1 MDRGSSPNRQIA
13 KSFAWVTV
21 ERFAALGIQFVTT
34 MILSRILSQSDFGI
48 IGILMIF
55 LAVACML
62 TDSGMGG
69 SLIKQARVDYADY
82 STLFIYNM
90 GVSIALY
97 LLLFGLAGPIARFY
111 DIPEIRSILR
121 VVGLLIVTNALGQVQ
136 NIRLTRKLDFKTQAI
151 ITITSFVVAS
161 VVAIYLACKGFGVW
175 VLVYQLLIQSALN
188 TMGLI
193 AVNRFIPSLRF
204 SVRSFREQ
212 WNFGVHLLGA
222 NMLNTINAN
231 IYSSVIGKAYTTHLT
246 GLYVQSYR
254 VQNLPTSILTAVV
267 DKAAFPVLSQITDKQ
282 VFRERSVLIARF
294 VYFISFPVFAFLTVA
309 AGSVMYVLF
318 GPQWIEGGWMLS
330 ILGLAGMPMVVKAMS
345 RNIIKSTGRTSYI
358 LRMETISSF
367 IIWGVLAVSVLISFR
382 AMLWGIVLANTAAAF
397 LSMYYVA
404 KTAGYPIGGQF
415 RNIVPFIG
423 LFGAALLAGYGI
435 CRAVDG
441 PHIVLLIISAA
452 ACAAATLIAAALMS
466 LPELRMLTG
475 YVKARFRNK
484 DQTMSC

>member
-69 SLIKQARVDYADY
+69 SLVKQARVSYTDY

-90 GVSIALY
+90 GVSVVLY

-111 DIPEIRSILR
+111 DIPEIRNILR
-121 VVGLLIVTNALGQVQ
+121 VIGLLIITNALGQVQ
-136 NIRLTRKLDFKTQAI
+136 NIRLTRNLDFRTQAI
-151 ITITSFVVAS
+151 VTISSFVVAS
-161 VVAIYLACKGFGVW
+161 VVAIYMAYRGFGVW
-175 VLVYQLLIQSALN
+175 VLVYQLLLQSALN
-188 TMGLI
+188 TAGLI
-193 AVNRFIPSLRF
+193 AVNRFVPSLRF

-212 WNFGVHLLGA
+212 WSFGVHLLGA

-254 VQNLPTSILTAVV
+254 VQNLPTGILTAVV
-267 DKAAFPVLSQITDKQ
+267 DKAAFPVLSQITDKRL
-282 VFRERSVLIARF
+282 FRERSVLIARF
-294 VYFISFPVFAFLTVA
+294 VYFISFPVFAFLAVA
-309 AGSVMYVLF
+309 AEPVMYVLF
-318 GPQWIEGGWMLS
+318 GPQWGEGGWMLS
-330 ILGLAGMPMVVKAMS
+330 ILAVAGMPMIVKAMS

-358 LRMETISSF
+358 LRMETISS
-367 IIWGVLAVSVLISFR
+367 IVIWGVLVVSVLISFH

-397 LSMYYVA
+397 LSMYYVS
-404 KTAGYPIGGQF
+404 KTAGYPVGRQL

-423 LFGAALLAGYGI
+423 LFGAAFVAGFGV
-435 CRAVDG
+435 CRAVDA
-441 PHIVLLIISAA
+441 PHIVLLIISAVM
-452 ACAAATLIAAALMS
+452 CAVATLIAAVLMS
-466 LPELRMLTG
+466 LPELRMLTR
-475 YVKARFRNK
+475 YVKARFGNK
-484 DQTMSC
+484 DKTASC